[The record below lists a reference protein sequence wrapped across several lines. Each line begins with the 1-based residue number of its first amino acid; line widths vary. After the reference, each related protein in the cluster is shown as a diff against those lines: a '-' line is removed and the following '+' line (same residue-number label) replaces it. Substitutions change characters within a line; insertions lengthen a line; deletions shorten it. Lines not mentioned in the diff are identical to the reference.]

1 MVVSLPPRY
10 NCNTVESISKR
21 HNLNPCGA
29 TNRARAGHLSGTY
42 VFTPILLMGFALI
55 NL

>member
-21 HNLNPCGA
+21 HNLNLCGA
-29 TNRARAGHLSGTY
+29 TNGARAGHSSGAH
-42 VFTPILLMGFALI
+42 VFTPILLMGFALF

>member
-29 TNRARAGHLSGTY
+29 INGARVGHPSGAH
-42 VFTPILLMGFALI
+42 VFKPILLMGFALM